1 MIFVH
6 QNPRNPRKTWVF
18 FKGFYPWKSMRYE
31 SSRGFY
37 RWKSTYGDKR
47 CKSSLQSIDGMDKYM
62 IFGILWKSTN
72 SWTILRTCFFIYSIG
87 NCKFSSKGPI
97 ILSETKGI
105 VSYVSWSV
113 HATWD
118 ASLSQMD
125 DFGGYKY
132 LICIFV
138 RKKTPIKMGWMLYP
152 DANVCIQA
160 QGHAMLQVVVEKR
173 IHCRILLPNDKCPNV

>member
-6 QNPRNPRKTWVF
+6 QNPRNMKKTGF
-18 FKGFYPWKSMRYE
+18 LHGFYPWKSMRYE

-37 RWKSTYGDKR
+37 PWKSTYGDKR

-62 IFGILWKSTN
+62 IFGILWKSTK
-72 SWTILRTCFFIYSIG
+72 SWTILRTFFYLQYWELQ
-87 NCKFSSKGPI
+87 FSSKGPI

-138 RKKTPIKMGWMLYP
+138 RKKTPIKMGWILYP
-152 DANVCIQA
+152 HANVCIQV
-160 QGHAMLQVVVEKR
+160 QGHAMLQVVVEKGT
-173 IHCRILLPNDKCPNV
+173 HCRILLPNDKCPIV